1 MPVLQ
6 GVVTVFTQC
15 REKVDVVCKSCARPN
30 KNRNFRPRNTPD
42 FQTKSRCRRQS
53 KFRRKFLTGSRRCPT
68 RRAFNARRV
77 KHRMRSRHKAFAL
90 ILGHSA
96 PESRSPGCCCGTGTR
111 PRRRSTST
119 QRSSNQHCP
128 ESYSKSTRPSR
139 HSTTHRRYGCDSRKR
154 DRSQYYPSAT
164 SSYRYRS
171 YRSRSDNRAASSATR
186 CASFNSSLRR

>member
-1 MPVLQ
+1 MCLFCALRFALLLLLPVLAVISYINKTLIGTGKVPVLQ

-96 PESRSPGCCCGTGTR
+96 PESRSPGCCCRTGTR
-111 PRRRSTST
+111 PRR
-119 QRSSNQHCP
+119 
-128 ESYSKSTRPSR
+128 
-139 HSTTHRRYGCDSRKR
+139 
-154 DRSQYYPSAT
+154 
-164 SSYRYRS
+164 
-171 YRSRSDNRAASSATR
+171 
-186 CASFNSSLRR
+186 